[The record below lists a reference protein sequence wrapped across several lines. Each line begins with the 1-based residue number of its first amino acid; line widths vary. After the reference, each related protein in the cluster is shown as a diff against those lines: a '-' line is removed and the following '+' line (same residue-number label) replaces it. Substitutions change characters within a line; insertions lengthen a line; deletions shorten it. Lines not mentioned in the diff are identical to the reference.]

1 MTIKVMKIN
10 SSNVSNFNN
19 DIAKPKP
26 QIVMFTAPWCGH
38 CQNLKN
44 ELPEVLKGVKKMPG
58 NGILAMVDEEYIPE
72 VKCDKQIMGYP
83 SIDFMIG
90 GRKKG
95 SYNGPRDANSLLK
108 YIKLKLG
115 GKTKKTRKNKRKH
128 RRSARKKKRKR
139 RRRTRKKSLKQRFLK
154 ALLG

>member
-10 SSNVSNFNN
+10 NSNVSKFNN
-19 DIAKPKP
+19 DIVKPKP
-26 QIVMFTAPWCGH
+26 QIVIFTAPWCGH
-38 CQNLKN
+38 CQNLKS
-44 ELPEVLKGVKKMPG
+44 ELPELLKGVKKTPG

-83 SIDFMIG
+83 SIDYMIG

-95 SYNGPRDANSLLK
+95 SYNGPRDAKSLLK
-108 YIKLKLG
+108 YIKKKLG
-115 GKTKKTRKNKRKH
+115 GKTKKLRKKKTRRGKNKR
-128 RRSARKKKRKR
+128 R

>member
-1 MTIKVMKIN
+1 
-10 SSNVSNFNN
+10 
-19 DIAKPKP
+19 
-26 QIVMFTAPWCGH
+26 MFTAPWCGH

-44 ELPEVLKGVKKMPG
+44 ELPEVLKGVKKIPG

-115 GKTKKTRKNKRKH
+115 GKTKKTRKNKKKH
-128 RRSARKKKRKR
+128 RRGTRKKRRKR